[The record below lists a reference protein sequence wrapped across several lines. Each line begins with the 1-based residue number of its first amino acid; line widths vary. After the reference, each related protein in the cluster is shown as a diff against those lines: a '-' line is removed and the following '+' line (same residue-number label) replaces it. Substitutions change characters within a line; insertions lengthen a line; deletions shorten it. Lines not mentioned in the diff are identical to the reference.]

1 MNSKHKY
8 VVLFIT
14 CAHYNE
20 ADKIA
25 KELITGKL
33 IACANIL
40 LHSESV
46 FWWQKKVN
54 RASEIVI
61 IAKTTAARLPAVIKK
76 VKALHSYK
84 VPEIIALPIIAGSAE
99 YLDWIDSSVKK

>member
-1 MNSKHKY
+1 MSSKSKY

-25 KELITGKL
+25 NELLNGKL

-46 FWWQKKVN
+46 FWWQKKIN

-61 IAKTTAARLPAVIKK
+61 IAKSTTAKINAVIKK
-76 VKALHSYK
+76 VKQLHSYK

-99 YLDWIDSSVKK
+99 YLDWIDSSVK